1 MYREKLTE
9 QLELL
14 EKLQKA
20 CVVIDEAIALSR
32 CILDISKELDDIQKY
47 DLRMDISNGEVF
59 YNNVV
64 RSLNDYRQ
72 QHTASPLE
80 TMKQAFKETLDNNKD

>member
-14 EKLQKA
+14 EKLLQKT

-47 DLRMDISNGEVF
+47 DLRMDVPDGETL
-59 YNNVV
+59 YETV
-64 RSLNDYRQ
+64 RNFNKHRN
-72 QHTASPLE
+72 TADPLE

>member
-1 MYREKLTE
+1 MYLKRGETMYREKLTE

-32 CILDISKELDDIQKY
+32 CILDISKELDDIHRQK
-47 DLRMDISNGEVF
+47 
-59 YNNVV
+59 
-64 RSLNDYRQ
+64 
-72 QHTASPLE
+72 HTADPLE

>member
-14 EKLQKA
+14 EDLQKA
-20 CVVIDEAIALSR
+20 CVVIDEAISLSR

-47 DLRMDISNGEVF
+47 DLRMDVPDGETL
-59 YNNVV
+59 YETV
-64 RSLNDYRQ
+64 RNFNKHRN
-72 QHTASPLE
+72 TADPLE